1 LGEPEAAGQGRA
13 TQIDENMNTDDS
25 SDVSLLP
32 LDKKKA
38 LLDSYN
44 YIQYL
49 KEGSYVDAVDTTNTF
64 IFAKVFKIEELPG
77 KGFQLGLGFD
87 GWSEKWHIVSH
98 LTR

>member
-1 LGEPEAAGQGRA
+1 
-13 TQIDENMNTDDS
+13 MNTDDS